1 MDDVSIY
8 GGSGDDS
15 ITYTN
20 KTGGI
25 NNSLVQDT
33 QGDTS
38 VSIDAQ
44 IFNSSSVVS
53 GEGKDTI
60 SITSGN
66 TVEKGFVNSA
76 AGNDSITLTASLE
89 NSTIGAGSGNDSLTV
104 VGGLQG
110 STLFGGAGS
119 DTITATVGANQL
131 LNSVIKDSS
140 GENVYKI
147 TSSNAVENISV
158 TGGSFH
164 YFHCCERTRSC
175 F

>member
-1 MDDVSIY
+1 MY

-25 NNSLVQDT
+25 NNLCSRH

-38 VSIDAQ
+38 VSIDAGFLF
-44 IFNSSSVVS
+44 ISVVVV
-53 GEGKDTI
+53 KQDTI

-76 AGNDSITLTASLE
+76 AGNDLIPSCPR

-119 DTITATVGANQL
+119 DTVPL
-131 LNSVIKDSS
+131 LL
-140 GENVYKI
+140 G
-147 TSSNAVENISV
+147 
-158 TGGSFH
+158 
-164 YFHCCERTRSC
+164 
-175 F
+175 